1 MTNRR
6 CARLLSLLV
15 IAGAP
20 AAAISADDN
29 ESALLTNIRQLTFE
43 GKRSGEGY
51 FSADGSKLI
60 FQSEREPDNPF
71 FQIYL
76 LDLTTGDTR
85 RVSPGVGK
93 TTCAWVH
100 PDGTRALF
108 ASTHDDPKA
117 RQKQKDEIEFRQSGK
132 SRRYSWDFDEH
143 FEIYETSLADGGYRN
158 LTQARG
164 YDAEGSYSPDGERI
178 AFASN
183 RHAYAESQSD
193 ELKQRLET
201 DPSYFLE
208 LYIMDADGGNPRRL
222 TDTPGYDGGP
232 FFSADGR
239 RICWRRFSPDG
250 STAQIWTADIDGS
263 NAKQITRLDAMSWA
277 PYFHPSGDYLF
288 FTTNLLGFSNFE
300 LFMVDDAGKHEP
312 VRVTYT
318 DGFDGLPVFHP
329 DGKQLAWTSNR
340 TANGASQIFLAKFA
354 ESAARRLLEID
365 RSRDDRSLA
374 GESPR
379 AGATLTSNIRA
390 SDLMMLEADYAEL
403 RITGETAESK
413 LRSVAKRIGLTRH
426 AAGSAQRVL
435 DSGQL
440 LGRLEAAGEPT
451 AHLLIV
457 ATDTAGKG
465 WPAGAA
471 AYVTEIADFL
481 KEDKQGRQQAITFV
495 IMRGGCD
502 GASESALNVDGYDA
516 IIELICHDKPNRSVH
531 VWGAGTSSQWP
542 AEIERR
548 NVPVGLPLSVSAE
561 TKDTCAAR
569 LAQKKGIACL
579 QIEAGPITSD
589 AAVAERAESVTRL
602 TALIAQSIARAEER
616 LDYKSVE
623 RRTPKPKQPYLGT
636 EPDYAGD
643 EKGVKINGVTANG
656 PAEQGGMKPG
666 DVIIE
671 IDGQPIENINAYA
684 AALDTL
690 NVGQTTIVTVR
701 RGDQR
706 VKLRITVGAR
716 E

>member
-20 AAAISADDN
+20 AAAFSADGN

-60 FQSEREPDNPF
+60 FQSERESDNPF

-76 LDLTTGDTR
+76 LDLKTGDTR

-93 TTCAWVH
+93 TTCAWIH
-100 PDGTRALF
+100 PDGNRALF
-108 ASTHDDPKA
+108 ASTHDDPDA
-117 RQKQKDEIEFRQSGK
+117 RQEQKDEIEFRISGK

-143 FEIYETSLADGGYRN
+143 FEIYQVSLGSGDYRN
-158 LTQARG
+158 LTKARG
-164 YDAEGSYSPDGERI
+164 YDAEGSYSPDGKRI

-183 RHAYAESQSD
+183 RHAYSELLTD
-193 ELKQRLET
+193 ELKRRLEA

-222 TDTPGYDGGP
+222 TDSPGYDGGP
-232 FFSADGR
+232 FFSADGQ

-250 STAQIWTADIDGS
+250 STAEIWTTDIDGS
-263 NAKQITRLDAMSWA
+263 NAKQITRLGAMSWA
-277 PYFHPSGDYLF
+277 PYFHPSGEYLI

-300 LFMVDDAGKHEP
+300 LFMVDAAGRHEP
-312 VRVTYT
+312 VRVTNT

-340 TANGASQIFLAKFA
+340 TADGTSQIFLAEFDDTT
-354 ESAARRLLEID
+354 ARRLLGID
-365 RSRDDRSLA
+365 RSLDDRSVAA
-374 GESPR
+374 GSSE
-379 AGATLTSNIRA
+379 AGAALTSNIRA

-413 LRSVAKRIGLTRH
+413 LRSVAKRIGLTREG
-426 AAGSAQRVL
+426 AGSAPRVL
-435 DSGQL
+435 GSGQL
-440 LGRLEAAGEPT
+440 LGRLQAAGEPA

-481 KEDKQGRQQAITFV
+481 EEDKPRRQQAITFM

-502 GASESALNVDGYDA
+502 GASESALQADGYDA

-531 VWGAGTSSQWP
+531 VSGAGTSSQWP

-561 TKDTCAAR
+561 TRNTCAAR
-569 LAQKKGIACL
+569 FAQKKGIACL

-602 TALIAQSIARAEER
+602 TALIAQSIARAEEHP
-616 LDYKSVE
+616 DYRSAK

-643 EKGVKINGVTANG
+643 EEGVKINGVTANG
-656 PAEQGGMKPG
+656 PAEQSGMKPG
-666 DVIIE
+666 DVIVE
-671 IDGQPIENINAYA
+671 IDGQPIESINAYA
-684 AALDTL
+684 AALDAL
-690 NVGQTTIVTVR
+690 RVGQETIVTIR

-706 VKLRITVGAR
+706 IKLKVTVGAR